1 MTLLVLKKDGDK
13 MRELIK
19 PQKLNIGDKVA
30 AVSLSWGGAG
40 DNEIR
45 WRYEQGRK
53 RLEEHF
59 GLEVVEM
66 PNTLKGSEYV
76 YCNPQK
82 RAEDLMQAFSD
93 SSVKAIISCIGGND
107 SIRMLP
113 YIDFDV
119 IQKNPKIFMGYSDS
133 TVTHY
138 ICMKAGIS
146 SFYGPAIL
154 SDFAENVTMP
164 QYTADAVRRTLFSSE
179 PIGEIL
185 PSPSWTGER
194 LDWIIQNKN
203 TARKFSPNR
212 HYELLQ
218 GRGRVQGRLIG
229 GCIEVWNFLKGTS
242 LFPPLDYFDGAIL
255 FLETAEVFSPP
266 WLIEDELR
274 GYGAMGILNR
284 INAVFWGKPMSET
297 YYEEYR
303 DVIGKVLRE
312 FGCEDTPVLYN
323 GSFGHNEPKTVLPYG
338 ALAEIDCENLSI
350 SILESG
356 VR

>member
-1 MTLLVLKKDGDK
+1 

-40 DNEIR
+40 DDEIR
-45 WRYEQGRK
+45 WRYEQGRQ
-53 RLEEHF
+53 RLEKLF

-66 PNTLKGSEYV
+66 PNTLKGSDFV
-76 YCNPQK
+76 YNNPQK

-93 SSVKAIISCIGGND
+93 SSIKAVVSCIGGND

-113 YIDFDV
+113 YIDYDT
-119 IQKNPKIFMGYSDS
+119 IRSNPKIFVGYSDS
-133 TVTHY
+133 TVTHF
-138 ICMKAGIS
+138 ICLKAGIS

-164 QYTADAVRRTLFSSE
+164 QYTADAVRRTFFSGD
-179 PIGEIL
+179 PIGEIF

-212 HYELLQ
+212 RYELLQ
-218 GRGRVQGRLIG
+218 GSGKARGRLIG
-229 GCIEVWNFLKGTS
+229 GCMEVLDYIKGTS
-242 LFPPLDYFDGAIL
+242 LFPSIDYFDDAIL
-255 FLETAEVFSPP
+255 FIETAEVFSPP

-274 GYGAMGILNR
+274 AYGSMGILNR
-284 INAVFWGKPMSET
+284 INGIFWGKPMCET
-297 YYEEYR
+297 YYAEYK
-303 DVIGKVLRE
+303 DVIGKVLKE
-312 FGCEDTPVLYN
+312 FACGELPVLYN

-338 ALAEIDCENLSI
+338 ALAEIDCQNLSF

-356 VR
+356 VK